1 MSDEQPK
8 ALTFTFRKAVDT
20 DISYLITLR
29 KETMNEHL
37 FTAGLV
43 YSDQQHLARIT
54 EYFEDSYI
62 ICFKDVAIGLIK
74 LAQSTGKWHIRQLQI
89 AQEFQGKG
97 LGTRLLALLQDKASQ
112 LHVPISLN
120 VLFKNP
126 AIKLYKRAGFVVVG
140 ENALE
145 YQMLWRPK

>member
-1 MSDEQPK
+1 MSDVSTNS
-8 ALTFTFRKAVDT
+8 LSITFRKAVDS
-20 DISYLITLR
+20 DISFLIALR
-29 KETMNEHL
+29 KETMTEHL
-37 FTAGLV
+37 LTAGLM
-43 YSDQQHLARIT
+43 YTDEQHIARIT
-54 EYFEDSYI
+54 EHFEDSYI

-97 LGTRLLALLQDKASQ
+97 LGTKLLALLQDKASQ